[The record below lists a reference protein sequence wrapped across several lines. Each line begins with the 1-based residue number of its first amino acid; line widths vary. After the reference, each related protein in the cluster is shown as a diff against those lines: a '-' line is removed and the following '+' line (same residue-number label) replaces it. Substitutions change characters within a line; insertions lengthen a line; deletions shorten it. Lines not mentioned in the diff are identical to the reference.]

1 MLEISEEKYQEI
13 KNIAFEHFLK
23 NKKIIS
29 PIFWE
34 IKSTQEWFDHI
45 EYKDKNKKHKRP
57 QQESYIRYLCFL
69 HFDFII
75 KKSHLYQDYLQ
86 RYEKFKIKR
95 NQKITVVNKLVTY
108 YWFIATVNN
117 NKQRVKI
124 LVKKVEWWDR
134 MEYVSVIPVWKT
146 TEYWP

>member
-1 MLEISEEKYQEI
+1 M
-13 KNIAFEHFLK
+13 KNNAFNHFLK
-23 NKKIIS
+23 NKKILS

-34 IKSTQEWFDHI
+34 IKATQGWFDHI
-45 EYKDKNKKHKRP
+45 EYKSKNHKRP
-57 QQESYIRYLCFL
+57 KQEAYIRYLCFL

-75 KKSHLYQDYLQ
+75 KKSNLYQDYLQ

-95 NQKITVVNKLVTY
+95 NKKIIVVNKLVTY

-124 LVKKVEWWDR
+124 LVKKVDWWDK

-146 TEYWP
+146 TKYWPQLYLDNESDF